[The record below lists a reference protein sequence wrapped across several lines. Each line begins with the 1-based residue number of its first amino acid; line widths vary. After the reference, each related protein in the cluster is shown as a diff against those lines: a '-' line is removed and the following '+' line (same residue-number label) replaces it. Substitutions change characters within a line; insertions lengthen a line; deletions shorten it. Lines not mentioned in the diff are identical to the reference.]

1 MSVKRL
7 ASDGVLTA
15 LALIIFILEMQLPPL
30 LPIPGIKLGLSNI
43 VTLFALC
50 FLSGKDAF
58 LIVTARI
65 LLGAALTGNPAAM
78 FYSLAGGFCC
88 LGVEF
93 LLFFVCHIKPI
104 WAVSAVGA
112 ITHNTAQLAV
122 AALVTKTA
130 AVFAYLPFL
139 WAAAILTGLFTG
151 LCITYLAARH
161 KDTLDRLLSK

>member
-7 ASDGVLTA
+7 VSDGVLTA
-15 LALIIFILEMQLPPL
+15 FALIIFILEMQLPPL

-50 FLSGKDAF
+50 FLGGKDAF

-78 FYSLAGGFCC
+78 LYSLAGGLCC
-88 LGVEF
+88 LGVES

-112 ITHNTAQLAV
+112 IIHNTAQLAA
-122 AALVTKTA
+122 AALVTKTS
-130 AVFAYLPFL
+130 AVFFYLPFL
-139 WAAAILTGLFTG
+139 WAAAIPTGLFTG
-151 LCITYLAARH
+151 LCIAYLAKHHRG
-161 KDTLDRLLSK
+161 TLDRFLSK

>member
-15 LALIIFILEMQLPPL
+15 FALIIFILEMQLPPL

-58 LIVTARI
+58 WIVTARI

-78 FYSLAGGFCC
+78 LYSLAGGLCC

>member
-7 ASDGVLTA
+7 VSDGVLTA
-15 LALIIFILEMQLPPL
+15 FALIIFILEMQLPPL

-50 FLSGKDAF
+50 FLGGRDAF

-78 FYSLAGGFCC
+78 LYSLAGGLCC
-88 LGVEF
+88 LGVES
-93 LLFFVCHIKPI
+93 LLFFVCRIKPI

-122 AALVTKTA
+122 AALVTKTS
-130 AVFAYLPFL
+130 AVFFYLPFL
-139 WAAAILTGLFTG
+139 WAAAIPTGLFTG
-151 LCITYLAARH
+151 LCIAYLAKHH
-161 KDTLDRLLSK
+161 KGTLDRFLLK

>member
-15 LALIIFILEMQLPPL
+15 FALIIFILEMQLPPL

-50 FLSGKDAF
+50 FLGGKDAF

-78 FYSLAGGFCC
+78 LYSLAGGLCC
-88 LGVEF
+88 LGVES

-122 AALVTKTA
+122 AALVTKTS
-130 AVFAYLPFL
+130 AVFFYLPFL
-139 WAAAILTGLFTG
+139 WAAAIPTGLFTG
-151 LCITYLAARH
+151 LCIAYLAKHHRG
-161 KDTLDRLLSK
+161 TLDRFLSK